1 MSVTANGPDG
11 STFSFPDGTPQEV
24 VRGALAKHYGWSDAQ
39 PQQRPPDA
47 TDPWAKFTPA
57 PEASAVPAD
66 PWAQFKLAP
75 QANAPPAAPARM
87 PIFRVQG
94 PDGKLYNVEAPDAE
108 SAVAALHGSGQTP
121 SSTAPVEDKGALTA
135 DNIVRSLANGITFG
149 GADRLAA
156 FLGSKT
162 GVGGEAGNYEG
173 NLAKQRELTDAYA
186 TEHPIANAA
195 GNIAGNVAG
204 LAAATA
210 IPGVAAALPDAAPTM
225 LGKIG
230 QGAAAGAG
238 VGAIQ
243 GANEAP
249 DWSNVGETVNSTTR
263 GAGAGAIF
271 GSGFPLVAKGVGKSY
286 SALADSLG
294 DFGPTITK
302 PAGRILAKALRASDP
317 GAVEAQAAAL
327 GPAATLLDAAPS
339 MLRKGQGAAGNSEE
353 AQNILA
359 AALRKREAGTTGRL
373 TSDVNDNFGTAV
385 EPIQAQADI
394 AAHRSKVDEANYGA
408 ALGQSL
414 AHPAPPPVDIS
425 PVVDRVNGLIGDSA
439 PGTDIHKALSRVRDM
454 LHAPNPDAADATSVA
469 PPLSSAPPMPP
480 KPQTLV
486 NFIQNAGGMRDT
498 NGDLKSLGHTRF
510 PGLVTNKG
518 LDPDLMREMAH
529 EAGFLGD
536 GTSDSIGE
544 TTVQDLLDK
553 LEQHPTHSAH
563 DSDILDAWQRANDA
577 RTGADGSRISVAEY
591 RARYTG
597 RDGSSAP
604 PSTVPQTRADLLHE
618 VKKELDKAIE
628 YPDEAALGLP
638 GGALKTGQARLKQ
651 ARFALN
657 DALEKQVPGY
667 ADANAASAALAK
679 RGEAVASGSKLLRAD
694 APWPDRVAGE
704 RATMQPGER
713 AAQAM
718 GLRGAME
725 SKIRN
730 TANDI
735 TAGKYIVGGEGDFN
749 RDTLG
754 HVFGQEPTQ
763 NFVGA
768 VERERK
774 FADTSNRILGNS
786 ETAPR
791 AQAIKEMAPFR
802 VGTVSTIGHALSK
815 AVDKFGGGAIDK
827 VLGDVTKSYPEV
839 ARILSSSGSER
850 DAYVRALR
858 ASETRSGASAV
869 TGQKIGNRSALAAA
883 LLANGATRPG
893 PPQRRLQGN
902 SR

>member
-24 VRGALAKHYGWSDAQ
+24 VRGALAKHYGWPDAQ

-57 PEASAVPAD
+57 PKASPAPAD
-66 PWAQFKLAP
+66 PWAQFTRAP
-75 QANAPPAAPARM
+75 DQPPAPAAPARM

-108 SAVAALHGSGQTP
+108 SAVAALHGSGQAP
-121 SSTAPVEDKGALTA
+121 SSTAPVEDKGALSV
-135 DNIVRSLANGITFG
+135 DNVVRSLANGITFG

-156 FLGSKT
+156 FMGSKT
-162 GVGGEAGNYEG
+162 GVGGDAGDYEG
-173 NLAKQRELTDAYA
+173 NLAKQRDLTNAYA
-186 TEHPIANAA
+186 AEHPVANAA
-195 GNIAGNVAG
+195 GNIVGNVGGMA
-204 LAAATA
+204 AAAT

-271 GSGFPLVAKGVGKSY
+271 GSGFPLVAKGVGKGY
-286 SALADSLG
+286 SAIVDSLG
-294 DFGPTITK
+294 DFGPDISK

-327 GPAATLLDAAPS
+327 GPDSTLLDAAPS

-353 AQNILA
+353 AHNILA

-394 AAHRSKVDEANYGA
+394 AAHRSEVDNANYGA

-414 AHPAPPPVDIS
+414 AHPAPPPVDVA
-425 PVVDRVNGLIGDSA
+425 PVLDRVNGLIGESA

-454 LHAPNPDAADATSVA
+454 LHAPNPDAADAASISPA
-469 PPLSSAPPMPP
+469 LSSAPPMPP

-498 NGDLKSLGHTRF
+498 NGDLVSLGHNRF

-553 LEQHPTHSAH
+553 LGEHPTYSAH
-563 DSDILDAWQRANDA
+563 DSDVVDAWNAANDA
-577 RTGADGSRISVAEY
+577 RTNPAGERMSAAEY
-591 RARYTG
+591 RARFTG
-597 RDGSSAP
+597 RDASSAP
-604 PSTVPQTRADLLHE
+604 LSTVPQTRADLLHE

-628 YPDEAALGLP
+628 YPEQASLGLP
-638 GGALKTGQARLKQ
+638 AGALKTGQARLKQ

-657 DALEKQVPGY
+657 DALETQVLGY
-667 ADANAASAALAK
+667 AEANAASAALAK

-694 APWPDRVAGE
+694 APWPDRVASE

-754 HVFGQEPTQ
+754 HVFGQAPTQ

-768 VERERK
+768 VNRERT
-774 FADTSNRILGNS
+774 FADTANKVLSGS
-786 ETAPR
+786 ETSPR
-791 AQAIKEMAPFR
+791 TQAIKEMAPFR

-815 AVDKFGGGAIDK
+815 AIDKFGGGAIDK

-839 ARILSSSGSER
+839 ARVLSSSGPER
-850 DAYVRALR
+850 DAYIRALR
-858 ASETRSGASAV
+858 ASETRSGAASV
-869 TGQKIGNRSALAAA
+869 KGQKIGDRSALAAA

-893 PPQRRLQGN
+893 PSQRRLQGN